1 MCALCH
7 TYMTLSPALCRT
19 SLQAALCLCL
29 PQTPFPIEICDQQPP
44 FQRLHKYCSKPFR
57 SCSRHVNTSACHRQH
72 MHHLRSPTL
81 LPSALQDLL
90 KGIST
95 RADVHVGNWAFHL
108 ADKLRRA
115 WFPLA
120 GSPPFAAHRG
130 EEALEYAA
138 LPTLDR

>member
-1 MCALCH
+1 MPLP
-7 TYMTLSPALCRT
+7 TTDTISDRN
-19 SLQAALCLCL
+19 LQSTTPISAIAQILPQAFQVLLKARQHLCL
-29 PQTPFPIEICDQQPP
+29 PQTTHASSQ
-44 FQRLHKYCSKPFR
+44 KP
-57 SCSRHVNTSACHRQH
+57 N
-72 MHHLRSPTL
+72 TL

>member
-1 MCALCH
+1 MAAASWPLQGLLAGSCKPQ
-7 TYMTLSPALCRT
+7 PAADTFPARNLRHPT
-19 SLQAALCLCL
+19 PSQQSHKVL
-29 PQTPFPIEICDQQPP
+29 PHAFHV
-44 FQRLHKYCSKPFR
+44 LL
-57 SCSRHVNTSACHRQH
+57 RHVHASACHRQK
-72 MHHLRSPTL
+72 SPMPDTI

-115 WFPLA
+115 WFPLV